1 MNHAVGGL
9 FREGA
14 LKAEQVAGDPLT
26 LTVPPVHDVAHS
38 GYGALGSIAVAC
50 AVIGFDDQTPRP
62 PLPRWPFVPPA
73 LVRASSSSAA
83 SHCATAATSGESSGR
98 LRASAA
104 WVVRVACVRMSVS
117 ISGVAPCCMPRVFE
131 ASALMV
137 PTS

>member
-1 MNHAVGGL
+1 GRVVLRRHESGIGAEDQGVVVPPFLRSFMNHAVGCL
-9 FREGA
+9 FGEGA

-62 PLPRWPFVPPA
+62 PLPRWPFVPPS

-83 SHCATAATSGESSGR
+83 CH
-98 LRASAA
+98 
-104 WVVRVACVRMSVS
+104 
-117 ISGVAPCCMPRVFE
+117 
-131 ASALMV
+131 
-137 PTS
+137 